1 MWNRRLKMKQHL
13 YVVPMVFAG
22 GRAGSCGGARREGK
36 GREEGEERQTDCYA
50 EGPRERLL
58 HRCRAGTR

>member
-1 MWNRRLKMKQHL
+1 MWRREK
-13 YVVPMVFAG
+13 G
-22 GRAGSCGGARREGK
+22 REGK

-50 EGPRERLL
+50 GGPRERLL